1 MWAALGGALLGGL
14 MGKES
19 SRQAAN
25 TQADTARE
33 AAALQKEMFEKNIE
47 LQEPFRQGGLAA
59 QNRLLQYL
67 GLQTGEAPKIRTQ
80 AELRNALM
88 GQYQNPLTPAQQA
101 GGYYEQVWEGG
112 GDGGAGYTNR
122 WVPTPAVAGTNG
134 INEAGL
140 SAAIQA
146 AMAEDQ
152 AAQRAYQAQRQ
163 SPDFGKYTR
172 DFGMKDFQQDPGY
185 AFRMSEGLK
194 ALDRQAAARGG
205 LISGG
210 ALKAS
215 QRYGQDM
222 ASQEYTNAFNRY
234 QTNRANQLNPLQSLM
249 GAGQTA
255 ANTLGTAGQNYAN
268 QAGEAYMGAGNARA
282 SGYIG
287 QGNALVGAFNQG
299 INAYGY
305 NQRMRPGGGGGNPF
319 GGLFSSGAGSQGF
332 GGGSVQG
339 NSDYQYDL

>member
-1 MWAALGGALLGGL
+1 MWAAIAGSVIGGL

-33 AAALQKEMFEKNIE
+33 AAALQKQMFEKNIE

-59 QNRLLQYL
+59 QNKLLQYL
-67 GLQTGEAPKIRTQ
+67 GLQTGAAPKVRSE

-88 GQYQNPLTPAQQA
+88 SQYQNAPTPEQQA
-101 GGYYEQVWEGG
+101 GGYYEEYEAGGEGG
-112 GDGGAGYTNR
+112 GTSRR
-122 WVPTPAVAGTNG
+122 WIPTPAVAGANG
-134 INEAGL
+134 LNEAGL
-140 SAAIQA
+140 NAAIQA
-146 AMAEDQ
+146 AMAQDQ
-152 AAQRAYQAQRQ
+152 AAQQAYQGQQQ

-172 DFGMKDFQQDPGY
+172 DFGMQDFQQDPGY

-222 ASQEYTNAFNRY
+222 ASQEYMNAFNRY
-234 QTNRANQLNPLQSLM
+234 QTNRSNQLNPLQSLM
-249 GAGQTA
+249 GGAQTA

-282 SGYIG
+282 SGYVG
-287 QGNALVGAFNQG
+287 QANALTGALNQG

-305 NQRMRPGGGGGNPF
+305 NQMMRPAIPGRNPF
-319 GGLFSSGAGSQGF
+319 GGMFSSGAGSQGF